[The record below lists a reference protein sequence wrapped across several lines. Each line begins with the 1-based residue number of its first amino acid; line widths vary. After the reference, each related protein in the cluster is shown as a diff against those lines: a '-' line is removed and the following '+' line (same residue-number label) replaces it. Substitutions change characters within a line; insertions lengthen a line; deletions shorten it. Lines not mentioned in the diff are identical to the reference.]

1 MDRRDFTVIE
11 NDAKTKIEKE
21 PKAVLRQT
29 NPIAKKFVE
38 FHNEKEKFSVKKLF
52 KK

>member
-1 MDRRDFTVIE
+1 MDKRDFIVIE
-11 NDAKTKIEKE
+11 TKTKE
-21 PKAVLRQT
+21 PAKAVSRQT

-38 FHNEKEKFSVKKLF
+38 FHNEKEKFSVKELF